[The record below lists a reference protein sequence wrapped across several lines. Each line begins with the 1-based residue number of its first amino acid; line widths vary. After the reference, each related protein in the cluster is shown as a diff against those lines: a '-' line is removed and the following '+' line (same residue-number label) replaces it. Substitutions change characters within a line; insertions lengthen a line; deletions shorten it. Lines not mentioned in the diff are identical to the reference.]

1 MGGGCSAM
9 GGNATDKGAEEGERR
24 FIAAL
29 PCLYLARMRAHRMG
43 VDQAMAVHGLVRLVP
58 DECAF
63 KSDSSCSSEE

>member
-1 MGGGCSAM
+1 
-9 GGNATDKGAEEGERR
+9 
-24 FIAAL
+24 
-29 PCLYLARMRAHRMG
+29 MG